1 MSKLLNKGF
10 IVAGV
15 VTLGA
20 AAIGAYYVKKKIE
33 ERRKKNRRIIPDDVR
48 DMMGELM
55 KLEVKD
61 YVPTKLASGGL
72 GKSLFIRTIEK
83 GTDKQLMA
91 LFAIVQVGY
100 FMKASSINPSSITD
114 DQSRQVASKFSSELA
129 AAPSDRATLLGE
141 LDSTDTFDALKAA
154 YKGLVHGER

>member
-1 MSKLLNKGF
+1 MKPLKKGF
-10 IVAGV
+10 IVASV

-20 AAIGAYYVKKKIE
+20 AAVGAYIVKKKIE
-33 ERRKKNRRIIPDDVR
+33 KRRRKSRRILPDDVR
-48 DMMGELM
+48 EMMSELI
-55 KLEVKD
+55 KLEVED

-100 FMKASSINPSSITD
+100 FMKASGINPQSVTG
-114 DQSRQVASKFSSELA
+114 DQANQVAAKFASELA
-129 AAPSDRATLLGE
+129 GAPTNRAALLGE
-141 LDSTDTFDALKAA
+141 LDSTDSYDAIKAA
-154 YKGLVHGER
+154 YKGLTSSER

>member
-1 MSKLLNKGF
+1 MKPLKKGF

-20 AAIGAYYVKKKIE
+20 AAVGAYIVKKKIE
-33 ERRKKNRRIIPDDVR
+33 KRRKKSRRILPDDVR
-48 DMMGELM
+48 EMMSELI
-55 KLEVKD
+55 KLEVED

-100 FMKASSINPSSITD
+100 FMKASGINPQSVTE
-114 DQSRQVASKFSSELA
+114 DQANQVASKFASELA
-129 AAPSDRATLLGE
+129 GAPTNRAALLGE
-141 LDSTDTFDALKAA
+141 LDSTDSYDAIKAA
-154 YKGLVHGER
+154 YKGLTSSER

>member
-1 MSKLLNKGF
+1 MSGLLKKGF

-20 AAIGAYYVKKKIE
+20 AAIGAYFVKKKIKK
-33 ERRKKNRRIIPDDVR
+33 RRKKSRHIIPDDVR
-48 DMMGELM
+48 EMMSELM
-55 KLEVKD
+55 KLEVED

-100 FMKASSINPSSITD
+100 FMKASGINPQAITE
-114 DQSRQVASKFSSELA
+114 DQSNQVVSKFSSELA
-129 AAPSDRATLLGE
+129 GAPTNRAALLGE
-141 LDSTDTFDALKAA
+141 LDTTDSFDALKAA
-154 YKGLVHGER
+154 YKGLAYSER

>member
-1 MSKLLNKGF
+1 MKLLKKGF

-15 VTLGA
+15 VTLGVA
-20 AAIGAYYVKKKIE
+20 AVGAFIVKKKIE
-33 ERRKKNRRIIPDDVR
+33 KRRKKSRRIIPDDVR
-48 DMMGELM
+48 EMMSELM
-55 KLEVKD
+55 KLEVED

-100 FMKASSINPSSITD
+100 FMKASSINPNTVTEE
-114 DQSRQVASKFSSELA
+114 QTKQVATKFMSELA
-129 AAPSDRATLLGE
+129 AAPTDRAVLLGE
-141 LDSTDTFDALKAA
+141 LDTTDSYDALKAA
-154 YKGLVHGER
+154 CGVLNHSEG